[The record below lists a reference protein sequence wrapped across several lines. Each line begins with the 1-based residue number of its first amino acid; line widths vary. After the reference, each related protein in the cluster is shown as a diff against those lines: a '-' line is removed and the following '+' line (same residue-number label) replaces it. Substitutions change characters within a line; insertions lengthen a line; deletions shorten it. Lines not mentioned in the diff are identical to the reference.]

1 MKKSAFLAALICC
14 AMTTVFTSC
23 DKDDDN
29 KIKPETEDTTPAAA
43 VMNFSFNVG
52 DDILGSFD
60 VTVEYYN
67 AEGKLQTEQMTQSE
81 WEKSVKANLPVKLGA
96 RLKIQPKEGV
106 NFENLERFTA
116 AYGYSYSGHSVSA
129 NDKVTGNQIMGGTES
144 NMTMKG
150 DKVLTW
156 HERHADGLVK
166 FLYSFA
172 ADGQATSSSWE

>member
-1 MKKSAFLAALICC
+1 MKKTIFLVALICC
-14 AMTTVFTSC
+14 AMTTAFTSC
-23 DKDDDN
+23 DKDQN
-29 KIKPETEDTTPAAA
+29 KPENEDTTPVAA

-67 AEGKLQTEQMTQSE
+67 TEGKLQTEQMTQNE
-81 WEKSVKANLPVKLGA
+81 WEKIVKANLPVKLGA
-96 RLKIQPKEGV
+96 RLRIQPKEGV

-129 NDKVTGNQIMGGTES
+129 NGKTVGNQVMGGTES
-144 NMTMKG
+144 SMAMKG

-156 HERHADGLVK
+156 HERHADGIVK

-172 ADGQATSSSWE
+172 ADGQATSTSWE